1 MQNSISITQDSHY
14 ATERLH
20 FPTKTTPSK
29 SLRYCRPKRFGPQIA
44 LRGHSGKSIPSWSQ
58 YVHPEGLRYYY
69 NSSLHVV
76 TDANMQN
83 DRIYGLV
90 VLALRHLLAWLQT
103 QVDFKRGDSQEI
115 VLELNEDEDRCQ
127 YYMVDHELQTI
138 LYADEANTE
147 DLDIRNMVSTSQLNL
162 ELQRQ
167 YWVYLEY
174 FPMHKELNPSAR
186 LQLIGMLHHSTIDTL
201 SSNNS
206 TSVLSSS
213 QSKNYLDIIQN
224 FTAPAVATSDAYRLS
239 SYNAKCLLSSPGA
252 PESRGYETCIIA
264 RVMED
269 FFRGRVIHFYG
280 EAEGARLARREYID
294 EGDEADPK
302 SFWFKP
308 VSWLLFGQPSRKLQL
323 IEALGVNSIFYK
335 DSWKEFN
342 ASHVSEWK
350 RTTTMALTL
359 MIVDI
364 LSITY
369 LHESQG
375 KHQIISN
382 IAFQIGW
389 HAGAMSAI
397 SCFGSLILGLTA
409 ISVHEPYC
417 SSHAGDAASY
427 FKNAYN
433 EVYGYQP
440 LAIVLGLPYVMLLW
454 ALLGTG
460 VTFMSLALRN
470 EHIWSMTILG
480 SVVLL
485 MVGLIIWAVRALHSG
500 EREEEGV
507 FSSVCSTVVAIR
519 NNVFCR
525 GDASLKAM
533 DLV

>member
-1 MQNSISITQDSHY
+1 MDNITNTLKITSTGTGTSHY
-14 ATERLH
+14 SSERLH
-20 FPTKTTPSK
+20 FPRKTTPSQ
-29 SLRYCRPKRFGPQIA
+29 SLRYCRSKSYIPSPQRFGPQIS
-44 LRGHSGKSIPSWSQ
+44 LRGHSGETVPSWSQ

-69 NSSLHVV
+69 NSSLRVV
-76 TDANMQN
+76 TDANMNN

-90 VLALRHLLAWLQT
+90 VLALQHLLAWVHAL
-103 QVDFKRGDSQEI
+103 DFKRGDSQEI
-115 VLELNEDEDRCQ
+115 VLELTEEEDGCN

-138 LYADEANTE
+138 FYADEANTE

-186 LQLIGMLHHSTIDTL
+186 LHLIGMLNHSTIDTL

-224 FTAPAVATSDAYRLS
+224 FT
-239 SYNAKCLLSSPGA
+239 GA

-269 FFRGRVIHFYG
+269 FLRGRVIHFYG

-294 EGDEADPK
+294 EGEEADPQ

-308 VSWLLFGQPSRKLQL
+308 VSWLLFGQPSKKLQL
-323 IEALGVNSIFYK
+323 IEALTVNSIFYK

-369 LHESQG
+369 LYESQG

-382 IAFQIGW
+382 IMFQIGW
-389 HAGAMSAI
+389 HAGAMSAM

-470 EHIWSMTILG
+470 ENIWSMSILG

-500 EREEEGV
+500 EREEGGV
-507 FSSVCSTVVAIR
+507 FSSLCSTVVAIR

-525 GDASLKAM
+525 GDASLKSM
-533 DLV
+533 DIV